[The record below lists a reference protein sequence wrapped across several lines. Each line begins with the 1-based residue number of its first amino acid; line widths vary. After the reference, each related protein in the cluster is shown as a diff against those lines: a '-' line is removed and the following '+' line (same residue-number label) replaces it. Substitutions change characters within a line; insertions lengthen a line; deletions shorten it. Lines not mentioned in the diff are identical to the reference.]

1 MEERCC
7 VRPVVLAMGLWLLGP
22 ASAGAQATGAA
33 QAGATPGLQ
42 GSAQTSAG
50 QAPDVQGVREE
61 LERLRQEL
69 ATMRDAYEQRI
80 AALEQRITALGSPAE
95 GATTA
100 AAATPASVD
109 TSPAPAPVAATGP
122 ASKMFNPDTSVIA
135 NFLGATGRNE
145 RSEQPSLQLSEAEVS
160 FQAVVDPYA
169 RADIYLAAGPDGV
182 EIEEGFATFTSLPA
196 GLLLKAGKMRANFGK
211 VNTLHTHALP
221 TADRPLVTD
230 NLVGGE
236 EGLSDGGLSLSKLL
250 PNSLLYLEAIGE
262 VYGSHSA
269 SFASSKR
276 SKLTYLGRARA
287 YRDITEGT
295 NLDLGASV
303 AYGPGN
309 LEGWTGPLF
318 ATDPG
323 DLDKRLIGVD
333 VSFHYRPLRRAIY
346 RRLNLRSEFVWSRQ
360 DMPTGEP
367 ARAFGFYSLGELQ
380 FARRWYI
387 GARADRSGRTFEP
400 DIVDK
405 GGSVFLTY
413 WPSEFSQVRGQF
425 RRTRY
430 GDDVTANEVLFQ
442 LNFSIGAHGAHVF

>member
-1 MEERCC
+1 MVERPCS
-7 VRPVVLAMGLWLLGP
+7 RPVALAIGLWLLWA
-22 ASAGAQATGAA
+22 ASAGAQATGTAQGGA
-33 QAGATPGLQ
+33 TPVSQVQGQAGAAP
-42 GSAQTSAG
+42 
-50 QAPDVQGVREE
+50 APDVQSVRDE

-69 ATMRDAYEQRI
+69 TAMRETYEQRI
-80 AALEQRITALGSPAE
+80 ASLEQRIAALGSPAE
-95 GATTA
+95 GATTGA
-100 AAATPASVD
+100 AAPAAVD
-109 TSPAPAPVAATGP
+109 TPPAPAPVTAAGP

-135 NFLGATGRNE
+135 NFLGAAGRND
-145 RSEQPSLQLSEAEVS
+145 RSEQPALQLSEAEVS

-169 RADIYLAAGPDGV
+169 RADVYLAAGPDGLEV
-182 EIEEGFATFTSLPA
+182 EEGYVTFTSLPA

-269 SFASSKR
+269 SFSSSKR
-276 SKLTYLGRARA
+276 SKLTYVGRARA
-287 YRDITEGT
+287 YRDLTEGT

-309 LEGWTGPLF
+309 FDGWTGPLF

-333 VSFHYRPLRRAIY
+333 VSFRYRPLRRAIY

-387 GARADRSGRTFEP
+387 GARADRSGRTFDP
-400 DIVDK
+400 DVVDK

-442 LNFSIGAHGAHVF
+442 LSFSIGAHGAHVF